1 MPAIEPGGL
10 PLGSAFGL
18 FSTTFDALG
27 LDRVLIPL
35 VLGVAGLAATVWS
48 ATLTFLDAEFL

>member
-1 MPAIEPGGL
+1 MVARLLFGVPMPAIEPGGL

-18 FSTTFDALG
+18 FSTIFDALS

-35 VLGVAGLAATVWS
+35 VSGVAGLAAT
-48 ATLTFLDAEFL
+48 A